1 MRATSI
7 VIRYSERQSSGF
19 VIQSVWR
26 NKMKRGRPA
35 VEDKAQFKTVAVPIE
50 AYHLLRRAAE
60 REHRS
65 IARQLSYIIEQQESR
80 AS

>member
-7 VIRYSERQSSGF
+7 AIRYSAHHSSGF
-19 VIQSVWR
+19 VIQFVWSS
-26 NKMKRGRPA
+26 KMKRGRPA
-35 VEDKAQFKTVAVPIE
+35 VEDKAKFKTVAVPIE
-50 AYHLLRRAAE
+50 AYNLLRMAAE

-65 IARQLSYIIEQQESR
+65 IARQLAYMVEQQESR

>member
-1 MRATSI
+1 MS
-7 VIRYSERQSSGF
+7 
-19 VIQSVWR
+19 
-26 NKMKRGRPA
+26 MKRGRPA